1 MTVPIFHPVVFEVL
15 LQAFPDSVCWTLLML
30 SNYKVLTSDT
40 WLVNIFS
47 AWDLPLKSLKSIF
60 KGPKSFTFWW
70 SPVWRFFWCMND
82 ALTAVS
88 INLAQAFLL
97 SLILPHR
104 SFIILKDLYLDQWS
118 TLRSFLSVEKSWIW
132 WEERSSIFL
141 LKCLSPAVCDAGLL
155 RGTLLCPVSFYD
167 TNTLFNKV
175 TL

>member
-60 KGPKSFTFWW
+60 KGAKAFTFWW

-88 INLAQAFLL
+88 INLAQVFLL

-104 SFIILKDLYLDQWS
+104 SFIILK
-118 TLRSFLSVEKSWIW
+118 
-132 WEERSSIFL
+132 SIFR
-141 LKCLSPAVCDAGLL
+141 SVVHFEIISVCGKELNL
-155 RGTLLCPVSFYD
+155 VGRKILHFSTEMPLTSCVWCGSTSRPCVVSC
-167 TNTLFNKV
+167 
-175 TL
+175 